1 LRGALNGSNPNRTA
15 DDPNAKASE
24 IVERG
29 AKYYLVRSIITQAKL
44 DEIRR
49 LVESHSDVS
58 GRVLTKED
66 LDAHQQ
72 HRDDAAYWL
81 GLILLEQQTNETY
94 ESAKQ
99 YFGKMTLEA
108 TADNAWTNGARY
120 NLARCYEALG
130 QFPEAIKLYEADR
143 SPQRYGNYLRAARL
157 KKIKRSDRVLFHPVR
172 LPATMR

>member
-1 LRGALNGSNPNRTA
+1 M
-15 DDPNAKASE
+15 
-24 IVERG
+24 
-29 AKYYLVRSIITQAKL
+29 

-81 GLILLEQQTNETY
+81 GLILLEQQTY

-108 TADNAWTNGARY
+108 AADNAWTNGARY

-130 QFPEAIKLYEADR
+130 QYPEAIKLYEADH
-143 SPQRYGNYLRAARL
+143 SPQRNGNYLRAARL
-157 KKIKRSDRVLFHPVR
+157 KKESAAECAEARR
-172 LPATMR
+172 